1 MSGGQNENAAK
12 ISNQVK
18 KKINELRDELDKTKE
33 LLKKANQVAEDE
45 KKAREQ
51 VSLPGKMGYQRVK
64 RWIT

>member
-1 MSGGQNENAAK
+1 MSGDKNENAAK

-33 LLKKANQVAEDE
+33 LLEKANQVAEDE

-51 VSLPGKMGYQRVK
+51 VQDQK
-64 RWIT
+64 RCKNLYEITKTL